1 MHHKSEK
8 PINSISLTYKNVD
21 KSFIQQS
28 GCKLLQTEG
37 KSLEMSINKGF
48 FCFCNVLK
56 IAFYNKIT
64 TIQRKM
70 QIKKPD
76 AAGQ

>member
-1 MHHKSEK
+1 M
-8 PINSISLTYKNVD
+8 P
-21 KSFIQQS
+21 
-28 GCKLLQTEG
+28 
-37 KSLEMSINKGF
+37 INKGF

-64 TIQRKM
+64 TMQRKM

-76 AAGQ
+76 AARKIPGTLLLVAMLCKVTFQIEPLKDELGCLAALPSTALH